1 MAELMTN
8 PTFTTDSN
16 QAFREVLVMR
26 ALPGLGDFLC
36 VTPALRGLRAA
47 LPNARISLLGL
58 PSTRELVARYRHLV
72 DDLLEFPGFPG
83 LPEVPIDLTA
93 LLALLQGFHG
103 RFDLALQMHG
113 SGTFSNLVVQL
124 LGARTT
130 AGFYSPPQ
138 TCANPRTFAPY
149 PGGLAE
155 PLVWL
160 SLLEFL
166 GMPTQGNS
174 LEFPLSAADEVELE
188 AVLRELGVPTDST
201 ETSLAVVH
209 VGASDPRKQ
218 LDPRVLAGVADGLA
232 ARGFA
237 VVLTGARQ
245 EAGLAQALRGYASC
259 RPFDLSGR
267 TSVGALG
274 ALVRRAKI
282 VVTPDTGVSHLA
294 SALRTPSVVVF
305 SSGDVQRWAPLDR
318 QRHRVVDGR
327 TGALTIATILREAE
341 LALDVAR
348 PAKRVLVV
356 APACPGEDSS
366 SPRPAQS
373 PHPPGEVQFEQT
385 LQRLRAELPSAS
397 VVLLTSGPSADPRH
411 AALVDEVVPG
421 EALTR
426 LDPAGIRTLIDRLAA
441 ARFDAALVFTAA
453 DETAFDG
460 AYLAYLAGIPV
471 RAGLTTEFGGALL
484 SACVHPPPGLSESRR
499 DRFLL
504 DQLRF

>member
-1 MAELMTN
+1 MTN
-8 PTFTTDSN
+8 PTLTRDSN
-16 QAFREVLVMR
+16 QAFHEVLVMR
-26 ALPGLGDFLC
+26 ALPGLGDFSC

-47 LPNARISLLGL
+47 LPDARISLLGL
-58 PSTRELVARYRHLV
+58 KSTRDLVARYPHLV
-72 DDLLEFPGFPG
+72 DDFLEFPGFPG
-83 LPEVPIDLTA
+83 LPEQPVDAAA
-93 LLALLQGFHG
+93 LLDLLQRFRGH
-103 RFDLALQMHG
+103 FDLALQMHG

-130 AGFYSPPQ
+130 AGFYTPPQ
-138 TCANPRTFAPY
+138 VCPDPRTFAPY
-149 PGGLAE
+149 PKGLPE

-166 GMPTQGNS
+166 GLPTLGDQ
-174 LEFPLSAADEVELE
+174 LEFPLSGTDEAALE
-188 AVLRELGVPTDST
+188 AVLRELGVPI
-201 ETSLAVVH
+201 ETPVAMVH
-209 VGASDPRKQ
+209 VGASDARKR
-218 LDPRVLAGVADGLA
+218 LDPRLLAGVADGLA

-237 VVLTGARQ
+237 VVLTGACE
-245 EAGLAQALRGYASC
+245 EAGLARAIREYASS

-267 TSVGALG
+267 TSLGALG

-305 SSGDVQRWAPLDR
+305 STGDVQRWAPLCR

-327 TGALTIATILREAE
+327 TVAPEIATILSEAE

-356 APACPGEDSS
+356 APA
-366 SPRPAQS
+366 QS
-373 PHPPGEVQFEQT
+373 PHFEQT
-385 LQRLRAELPSAS
+385 LLRVRAGLPDAH
-397 VVLLTSGPSADPRH
+397 VVLLASGPSADPGH

-426 LDPAGIRTLIDRLAA
+426 LDPVGLRALIERLVAA
-441 ARFDAALVFTAA
+441 HLDAALVFTGA
-453 DETAFDG
+453 DETAFDAG
-460 AYLAYLAGIPV
+460 YLAYLAGIPV
-471 RAGLTTEFGGALL
+471 RAGLATEFGGALL
-484 SACVHPPPGLSESRR
+484 STCVRPPPHLSASRR

-504 DQLRF
+504 DELCL